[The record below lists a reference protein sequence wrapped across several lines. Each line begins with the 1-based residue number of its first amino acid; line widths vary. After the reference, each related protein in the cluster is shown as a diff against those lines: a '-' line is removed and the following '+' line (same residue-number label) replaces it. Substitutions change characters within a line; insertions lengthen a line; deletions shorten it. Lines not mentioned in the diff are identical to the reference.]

1 MFHLII
7 LFLILINS
15 YSYKFAPIIGFGF
28 RILAAVL
35 FPINSPVASAALGT
49 TVFEAVFRASSFVRV
64 AVSSNYFPYLLNI
77 FLANDKNLYPSGVKQ
92 KGWGQRE
99 RTPPPCPT

>member
-1 MFHLII
+1 MII
-7 LFLILINS
+7 SSGFLQ
-15 YSYKFAPIIGFGF
+15 FASSIGFGF

-49 TVFEAVFRASSFVRV
+49 TVFEAVFRTSSFVRV

-77 FLANDKNLYPSGVKQ
+77 FLANDKNLYPSGVRQ